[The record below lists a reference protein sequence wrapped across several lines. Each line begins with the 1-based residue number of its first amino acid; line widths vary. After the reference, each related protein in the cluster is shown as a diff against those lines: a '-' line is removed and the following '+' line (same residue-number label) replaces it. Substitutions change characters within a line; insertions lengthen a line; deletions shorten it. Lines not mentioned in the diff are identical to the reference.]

1 MAPLPPPS
9 ATCNPL
15 SQKPKVWP
23 AVRTPKAK
31 SLRESEKATP
41 VGFHR
46 EGKARQPILHAK
58 DATDLQILT
67 KLGQVGRLCL
77 GTAKLGRRS
86 SLTSFFAELLG
97 IVEIVMWR
105 LDEERYRGIRVT
117 RYPRCQDT
125 PPNHLP
131 SLSLFQILAIQ
142 E

>member
-1 MAPLPPPS
+1 MWL
-9 ATCNPL
+9 
-15 SQKPKVWP
+15 

-41 VGFHR
+41 GRVSQ
-46 EGKARQPILHAK
+46 EGQPILHAK

-86 SLTSFFAELLG
+86 SLTSFFGELLG

-131 SLSLFQILAIQ
+131 SLSLSQILAIQ
-142 E
+142 EYFLDMRIEAPMVCS